1 MLKKL
6 LWIALL
12 LTATT
17 QAAAPSAEATRPS
30 FLRPEQQQMQSAS
43 LAAEVLTRFHYK
55 PMPLDDAMSE
65 KVFNLYLKSLDP
77 DKFFFTQS
85 DVDQLSAFRDKLD
98 NAIKEENLGI
108 PFAIFNRYTQRATE
122 RLTYA
127 RQLLKKGFDFKQK
140 ENYQYDRE
148 NADWAAS
155 EAELQKL
162 WRQRVK
168 NDWLRLKLAGK
179 DDKGIAETLDNRYA
193 NTLKGIAKLK
203 SEDAFQIFMN
213 AYTMAIE
220 PHTNYMAPRTAED
233 FDISMKLSL
242 IGIGAVLTI
251 KDDYTT
257 IRELVPGSP
266 AYLSG
271 QLKIGDR
278 ILGVAQGKNASM
290 TDVQGWRLDD
300 TVALIRGKADTVV
313 ELDVLPEG
321 AGPDDKHLRVSLVR
335 KKISLEEQAAKKS
348 VLSIVDES
356 GTRRIGV
363 ISLPAFYQDFE
374 ARGKKDPN
382 FKSATRDVA
391 QLLREMKAENIDG
404 VLLDLRNNGGGSL
417 DEAIEL
423 TGLFVGKG
431 PVVQQRDAKGK
442 VTVAN
447 NTDTHVVWDG
457 PLGILINRNSAS
469 ASEIVAAAIQ
479 DYGRGLIIGERS
491 YGKGTVQ
498 TMIDLD
504 RLVENKTPKYGDLK
518 LTIAQFFRI
527 NGGTTQLHGVKPD
540 IAFPTFTDDERI
552 GESGFDNALPW
563 MQIAPAR
570 YTPIGSMQEILPSL
584 QTRHEARIKEDRD
597 FQFLAEDFAEL
608 ETLRKD
614 SQISLNETER
624 RKERELREQRQ
635 KSREALRKSGKSIY
649 ANIVGKPSEQQDD
662 NASYEDDGLQ
672 ANERGLADQLAL
684 EKERKNAKDVLL
696 DEAVYIVSDQI
707 ALMKGK
713 VKIAAPVV
721 PLRKALAQSNGKPE
735 KQAITD

>member
-1 MLKKL
+1 MFKKF

-12 LTATT
+12 LAAST
-17 QAAAPSAEATRPS
+17 QAANPGTSEKGLSSA
-30 FLRPEQQQMQSAS
+30 LKPEQQQTEAAILS
-43 LAAEVLTRFHYK
+43 AEVLTRFHYK
-55 PMPLDDAMSE
+55 PVPLDDAMSE

-77 DKFFFTQS
+77 EKFYFTQA
-85 DVDQLSAFRDKLD
+85 DIDQLTVFHDKLD
-98 NAIKEENLGI
+98 NAIKDENLNA
-108 PFAIFNRYTQRATE
+108 PFAIFNRYTLRVSQR
-122 RLTYA
+122 LNYA
-127 RQLLKKGFDFKQK
+127 RQLLKKGFDFKQR
-140 ENYQYDRE
+140 ENYYYDRE
-148 NADWAAS
+148 KADWAKS
-155 EAELQKL
+155 EAEMQTL

-179 DDKGIAETLDNRYA
+179 DDKSIVETLDNRYLHSL
-193 NTLKGIAKLK
+193 NSIAKLK

-220 PHTNYMAPRTAED
+220 PHTNYLAPRSAED

-242 IGIGAVLTI
+242 IGIGAVLTT

-257 IRELVPGSP
+257 VRELVPGSP

-271 QLKIGDR
+271 QLKVGDR
-278 ILGVAQGKNASM
+278 ILGVAQGKNGAM
-290 TDVQGWRLDD
+290 TDVQGLRLDD

-321 AGPDDKHLRVSLVR
+321 AGPDGKHLRVSLIR
-335 KKISLEEQAAKKS
+335 KKISLEEQAAKKTI
-348 VLSIVDES
+348 LSIVNETE
-356 GTRRIGV
+356 TRRIGV

-374 ARGKKDPN
+374 ARSKKDPQ

-391 QLLREMKAENIDG
+391 RLLREMKAERVDG

-431 PVVQQRDAKGK
+431 PVVQQRDAKGR

-447 NTDTHVVWDG
+447 NTDTNVIWDG
-457 PLGILINRNSAS
+457 PLGVLINRNSAS

-498 TMIDLD
+498 SMINLD
-504 RLVENKTPKYGDLK
+504 QLVENKKPKFGELK

-540 IAFPTFTDDERI
+540 IAFPTYTDEDSI

-563 MQIAPAR
+563 MQINPAR
-570 YTPIGSMQEILPSL
+570 YSPFGTMQDLLPAL
-584 QTRHEARIKEDRD
+584 QQRHDSRIKEDRD
-597 FQFLAEDFAEL
+597 FQFLTEDFAEI
-608 ETLRKD
+608 ERLRKD
-614 SQISLNETER
+614 SRISLNETER
-624 RKERELREQRQ
+624 RTERETRENRL

-649 ANIVGKPSEQQDD
+649 ESITGRAVKPEEEKDSF
-662 NASYEDDGLQ
+662 EDDGLQ
-672 ANERGLADQLAL
+672 ANERDLSNQLAL

-696 DEAVYIVSDQI
+696 DEAVYIVSDQVGLIKNGPRLTAQLKPGIKTI
-707 ALMKGK
+707 A
-713 VKIAAPVV
+713 
-721 PLRKALAQSNGKPE
+721 N
-735 KQAITD
+735 

>member
-17 QAAAPSAEATRPS
+17 HAAAPSAEATRPS
-30 FLRPEQQQMQSAS
+30 YLRPEQKQMQSAS

-55 PMPLDDAMSE
+55 AMPLDDAMSK
-65 KVFNLYLKSLDP
+65 KVFDRYLKALDP

-85 DVDQLSAFRDKLD
+85 DIDQLSTFQDKLD
-98 NAIKEENLGI
+98 NAIKEQNLGI
-108 PFAIFNRYTQRATE
+108 PFTIFNRYTQRALE

-148 NADWAAS
+148 RAGWATS

-162 WRQRVK
+162 WQQRVK

-193 NTLKGIAKLK
+193 NTLKGIARLK

-220 PHTNYMAPRTAED
+220 PHTNYMAPGAAED

-257 IRELVPGSP
+257 IRELVPGGP

-271 QLKIGDR
+271 QLKVGDR

-313 ELDVLPEG
+313 DLDVLPEG
-321 AGPDDKHLRVSLVR
+321 AGPDGKHLRVSLIR

-356 GTRRIGV
+356 GIRRIGV

-374 ARGKKDPN
+374 ARGRKDPN

-447 NTDTHVVWDG
+447 NKDTHVAWDG
-457 PLGILINRNSAS
+457 PLGILINRSSAS

-540 IAFPTFTDDERI
+540 IAFPTFGDDERI

-563 MQIAPAR
+563 MQIASAR
-570 YTPIGSMQEILPSL
+570 YTPIGSMEEILPTL
-584 QTRHEARIKEDRD
+584 QRRHEARIKEDRD
-597 FQFLAEDFAEL
+597 FQFLAEDLAEL

-614 SQISLNETER
+614 SRISLNESER
-624 RKERELREQRQ
+624 RKERESREQRQ

-649 ANIVGKPSEQQDD
+649 ANIVGKPAEQQDD
-662 NASYEDDGLQ
+662 KTSYEDDGLQ
-672 ANERGLADQLAL
+672 ANERGLADQLAQ

-707 ALMKGK
+707 ALMQGK
-713 VKIAAPVV
+713 VKMVAPVIA
-721 PLRKALAQSNGKPE
+721 PRKALAQGNGKPG
-735 KQAITD
+735 KQTITD